1 MLKGTVKRFCPGR
14 CSSCLGSVVSEVGGR
29 KELSTAWH
37 PRNRKRKAGYQG
49 LQAEA
54 PWTLS
59 LQLRKAEQE
68 TVNVMRP
75 LSRYSWEMARDR
87 IWCWEC

>member
-1 MLKGTVKRFCPGR
+1 MPGQCCVR
-14 CSSCLGSVVSEVGGR
+14 GLGR

-59 LQLRKAEQE
+59 LQLRTAEQE

>member
-1 MLKGTVKRFCPGR
+1 MPGQCCVR
-14 CSSCLGSVVSEVGGR
+14 GRGR

-59 LQLRKAEQE
+59 LQMREAEQE

-75 LSRYSWEMARDR
+75 LSRYSWEMAR
-87 IWCWEC
+87 ENLVLGVLN